1 MGVYGAQVMFR
12 RILPG
17 IQGAAG
23 GQAPS
28 VSIGVRWRRPSFND
42 TKGDLKGVCEICH
55 VSASKIFNCSGC
67 NCVYYCSVKC
77 KKSLG

>member
-1 MGVYGAQVMFR
+1 MGVYGAQVMFIR
-12 RILPG
+12 RILPD

-42 TKGDLKGVCEICH
+42 SKGDFKIVCEICH
-55 VSASKIFNCSGC
+55 VSASKMFKCSGC
-67 NCVYYCSVKC
+67 N
-77 KKSLG
+77 